1 MEGASFGTE
10 RLIFAFTCM
19 LPLLL
24 VIQFS
29 ATEASTRNR
38 AIFAGGC
45 FWCMEKPFESLDGVI
60 SVTSGYTGG
69 TSEDPNY
76 ENYAKDGHIEAIEIL
91 YDPRKISYDE
101 LLNTFW
107 RQIDPTDPGGQFVDR
122 GQAYSSAI
130 FYLDEGQKHMAEKSK
145 TGLEK
150 KGIFGKPIVT
160 PVIPATTFY
169 KAEAYHQ
176 DFYKKNTAHYQ
187 RYRKGSGRDQFLEKV
202 WKEDSGKDRVTLRQ
216 RLTPLQYQVTQED
229 GTEKPF
235 ENEYWDNKQDGI
247 YVDIV
252 SGEPLFSSLD
262 KYVSGTG
269 WPSFKK
275 PLVTGNIIERQDTKL
290 FMIRTEARSRRG
302 DSHLG
307 HVFNDGPEP
316 TGLRYCMN
324 SAALR
329 FIPLKDLE
337 KEGFGEFLK
346 LFGQGLG
353 NK

>member
-24 VIQFS
+24 VIHFS

-187 RYRKGSGRDQFLEKV
+187 RYRKGSGRDRFLEKV
-202 WKEDSGKDRVTLRQ
+202 WKEDRGKDRVTLRQ

-275 PLVTGNIIERQDTKL
+275 PLVAGNIIERQDTKL
-290 FMIRTEARSRRG
+290 FMIRTEVRSRRG

-329 FIPLKDLE
+329 FISLKDLE